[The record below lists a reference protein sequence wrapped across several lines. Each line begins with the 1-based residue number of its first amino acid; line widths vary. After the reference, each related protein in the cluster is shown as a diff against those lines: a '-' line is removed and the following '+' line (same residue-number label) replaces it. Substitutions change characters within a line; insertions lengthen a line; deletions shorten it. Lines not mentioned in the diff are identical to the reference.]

1 MFGQRRHLRTIA
13 ARVLLVWLFALAT
26 GFVNACLVT
35 PAQAAP
41 DAHHHEHALPA
52 PDHAAADEHGG
63 PHANKAS
70 CQKFCADEASSVP
83 ATKHTLDPGPAWG
96 AALLPALP
104 LWVGVDDPGAAFARA
119 DTAAPPGGRVPIRI
133 ALLRLA
139 L

>member
-1 MFGQRRHLRTIA
+1 MFGQRQRLRTIA

-26 GFVNACLVT
+26 GFVNACLVE

-41 DAHHHEHALPA
+41 DAHHHAHALA
-52 PDHAAADEHGG
+52 EADHAAADSHGV
-63 PHANKAS
+63 PDANKAS

-96 AALLPALP
+96 PALLPALP
-104 LWVGVDDPGAAFARA
+104 LWAVAGDSGDAFARA
-119 DTAAPPGGRVPIRI
+119 DTGPPPGRVPIRI
-133 ALLRLA
+133 TLLRLA